1 MKRASKMFI
10 TQQNENSEQYVTLKN
25 NKCRHIKTLFKTLL
39 ALIVFT
45 TISCNASN
53 KKTAK
58 KDIIVVNTITKKA
71 LKSTVKVALLLDTSN
86 SMDGLIDQ
94 AKAQLWE
101 IINELSYA
109 KCDGQHPDL
118 KIALYEY
125 GNDGL
130 ESSDG
135 FIRQVLDFSDD
146 LDEISEKLFSLKT
159 NGGSEYCG
167 EVIQTSLNDLQW
179 GNNSKDLKLIFIA
192 GNEPFTQGKL
202 SYKDATTNANE
213 KDVTVNTIFCGDYEN
228 GISGKWQHGAQL
240 TGGDYMTI
248 DHNKA
253 IVHIKTPFDTVIIQ
267 LNNKLNKTYVRY
279 GNQGYAKYK
288 NQSVQDSNAMS
299 LDEEVIVKRTVSKS
313 SSAYKNTTWD
323 LVDAEKEESFSYSE
337 LDKKTLP
344 AELQNKSTKEIEAY
358 VKMKSEERKA
368 IQKEIQEAN
377 KKRTAYITQKKNESK
392 SDTETLDSAMIKA
405 IKKQAEDKN
414 YTWE

>member
-1 MKRASKMFI
+1 M
-10 TQQNENSEQYVTLKN
+10 
-25 NKCRHIKTLFKTLL
+25 KTLFKTLL
-39 ALIVFT
+39 VLIAFT
-45 TISCNASN
+45 TIACNATT
-53 KKTAK
+53 KKNEK
-58 KDIIVVNTITKKA
+58 KNIIAVNTIVEKA
-71 LKSTVKVALLLDTSN
+71 PKSTVKVALLLDTSN

-109 KCDGQHPDL
+109 KCDDELPDL

-146 LDEISEKLFSLKT
+146 LDEISEKLFSLTT

-167 EVIQTSLNDLQW
+167 KVIQTSLNDLQW
-179 GNNSKDLKLIFIA
+179 GNNNKDLKLIFIA
-192 GNEPFTQGKL
+192 GNEPFTQGRL
-202 SYKDATTNANE
+202 SYKDAATNANE

-253 IVHIKTPFDTVIIQ
+253 IVHIKTPYDEIIIK

-279 GNQGYAKYK
+279 GKQGYVKYQ
-288 NQSVQDSNAMS
+288 NQAMQDSNAVEVA
-299 LDEEVIVKRTVSKS
+299 EEVIVKRTVSKS
-313 SSAYKNTTWD
+313 SRAYKNTTWD
-323 LVDAEKEESFSYSE
+323 LVDAEKEEDFEYDD

-344 AELQNKSTKEIEAY
+344 AELQNKSTKEIKAY
-358 VKMKSEERKA
+358 VKMKSEEREA
-368 IQKEIQEAN
+368 IQKEIQEVN
-377 KKRTAYITQKKNESK
+377 KKRTAYIAQKKKESK
-392 SDTETLDSAMIKA
+392 SETETLDSAMIKA
-405 IKKQAEDKN
+405 IKKQAENKN

>member
-1 MKRASKMFI
+1 M
-10 TQQNENSEQYVTLKN
+10 
-25 NKCRHIKTLFKTLL
+25 KTLFKTLMV
-39 ALIVFT
+39 LIVFA
-45 TISCNASN
+45 TISCNAST
-53 KKTAK
+53 KKSEK
-58 KDIIVVNTITKKA
+58 ENIIAVNTITEIA
-71 LKSTVKVALLLDTSN
+71 PKSTVKVALLLDTSN

-109 KCDGQHPDL
+109 KCDDQHPDL

-130 ESSDG
+130 ETSDG

-146 LDEISEKLFSLKT
+146 LDEISEKLFSLTT

-167 EVIQTSLNDLQW
+167 KVIQTSLNDLQW
-179 GNNSKDLKLIFIA
+179 GNNKKDLKLIFIA

-213 KDVTVNTIFCGDYEN
+213 KDVIVNTIFCGNYEN

-253 IVHIKTPFDTVIIQ
+253 IVHIKTPYDEIIIQ

-279 GNQGYAKYK
+279 GKQGYAKYK
-288 NQSVQDSNAMS
+288 NQTMQDSNAVEIA
-299 LDEEVIVKRTVSKS
+299 EEVIVKRTVSKS
-313 SSAYKNTTWD
+313 TRAYKNTTWD
-323 LVDAEKEESFSYSE
+323 LVDAEKEEDFEYGN

-358 VKMKSEERKA
+358 VKMKSKEREA
-368 IQKEIQEAN
+368 IQKEIQEVN
-377 KKRTAYITQKKNESK
+377 KKRTVYIAQKKKESK
-392 SDTETLDSAMIKA
+392 SETETLDSAMIKA
-405 IKKQAEDKN
+405 IKKQAENKN

>member
-1 MKRASKMFI
+1 M
-10 TQQNENSEQYVTLKN
+10 
-25 NKCRHIKTLFKTLL
+25 KTLFKTLL
-39 ALIVFT
+39 VLIAFVT
-45 TISCNASN
+45 VSCNA
-53 KKTAK
+53 T
-58 KDIIVVNTITKKA
+58 TKKNEKKNIIA
-71 LKSTVKVALLLDTSN
+71 VNAIAEKAPKSTVKVALLLDTSN

-109 KCDGQHPDL
+109 KCDDEHPDL

-125 GNDGL
+125 GNDNL

-146 LDEISEKLFSLKT
+146 LDEISEKLFSLTT

-179 GNNSKDLKLIFIA
+179 GNNTKDLKLIFIA

-202 SYKDATTNANE
+202 NYKDATINANE

-253 IVHIKTPFDTVIIQ
+253 IVHIKTPYDDIIIQ

-279 GNQGYAKYK
+279 GKQGYAKYK
-288 NQSVQDSNAMS
+288 NQAMQDSNAVEVA
-299 LDEEVIVKRTVSKS
+299 EEVIVKRTVSKS
-313 SSAYKNTTWD
+313 SRAYKNTTWD
-323 LVDAEKEESFSYSE
+323 LVDAEKEKDFEYDD

-344 AELQNKSTKEIEAY
+344 AELQNKSTKEIKAY
-358 VKMKSEERKA
+358 VKIKSEEREA
-368 IQKEIQEAN
+368 IQIEILEVN
-377 KKRTAYITQKKNESK
+377 KKRTAYIAEKKKESKNE
-392 SDTETLDSAMIKA
+392 TETLDSAMIKA
-405 IKKQAEDKN
+405 IKKQAKNKN